1 MLVQSFA
8 REGRTSMQVY
18 VLYVHYNKMFF
29 NYHVHLIRFLVV
41 VRALIG
47 IMFRKRAMCE
57 TNLFM

>member
-1 MLVQSFA
+1 MQSFA

-41 VRALIG
+41 VGALIG
-47 IMFRKRAMCE
+47 IMFRKTVM
-57 TNLFM
+57 